1 MGFHQ
6 ILVILVVLALAS
18 ARAADE
24 FPSHTDSPT
33 DCPEADHGCW
43 CHDSFAQCWRTFED
57 SRMTEEIGNRIT
69 QLELLYQPS
78 EEVVTYIRRMSALR
92 ELRISEDGMS
102 LDCSCDVIYALDDK
116 QVTLVNQAELTFDN
130 CRERGWPRDRMAAR
144 PFVNRCHVLRMED
157 GETRKRR
164 GADDDDGDDVSKRA
178 SPRKGDEPAGPTL
191 KDLAPQNTHHLVNIH
206 GADKHPAS
214 DFVNF
219 ISGHRRSRRS
229 TDNDAAVSDDSGRGA
244 RKKRYGNQRN
254 YPQAQNPQMGGVNY
268 GQPAQNPQMGGV
280 NYGQPAQQG
289 YGTQGMGGA
298 VGGGQGMGGAVGGGQ
313 GMGGGVGGGQFG
325 AFSPGVAEAGN
336 ADYDEYSADST
347 GEDDTE
353 ISDAVMDDIKAV
365 LGATKIDLPVDIND
379 PYDLGLLLRHLRH
392 HSNLLANIGD
402 PAVREQ
408 VLSAMQ
414 EEEEEEEEDA
424 ANGVRQNVLNNI
436 NPNAPG
442 SAGYG
447 GQGGMGAIGGGGGA
461 MMGQQR
467 MGGVPPMMGGQPQGN
482 AYNQGYR
489 QG

>member
-6 ILVILVVLALAS
+6 ISVIIVVLALAS

-24 FPSHTDSPT
+24 FPSHTDTPT

-43 CHDSFAQCWRTFED
+43 CHGSFAQCWRTYED

-78 EEVVTYIRRMSALR
+78 EEVVTYIRRISALR

-116 QVTLVNQAELTFDN
+116 QVTLVNQAELTFGN
-130 CRERGWPRDRMAAR
+130 CRERGWPRERMAAR
-144 PFVNRCHVLRMED
+144 PFVHRCHVLRMQD

-164 GADDDDGDDVSKRA
+164 GADDNDGDDVSKRA
-178 SPRKGDEPAGPTL
+178 SPRKGDEPAGHKL

-206 GADKHPAS
+206 DADKHPAS
-214 DFVNF
+214 EFVNF

-229 TDNDAAVSDDSGRGA
+229 TDDDAAVSDDSERGA
-244 RKKRYGNQRN
+244 RKKRYGNQGN
-254 YPQAQNPQMGGVNY
+254 YPQAMNPQSR
-268 GQPAQNPQMGGV
+268 GV

-289 YGTQGMGGA
+289 YGAQGMGGAFGGGQGMGGA
-298 VGGGQGMGGAVGGGQ
+298 VRGGQGMGGAVGGGQ
-313 GMGGGVGGGQFG
+313 FG
-325 AFSPGVAEAGN
+325 AFSPGEAEADN
-336 ADYDEYSADST
+336 ADYDEYSDSLDE
-347 GEDDTE
+347 GDTT
-353 ISDAVMDDIKAV
+353 ISAAVMDDIKAV

-436 NPNAPG
+436 NANAPG
-442 SAGYG
+442 NAGYG
-447 GQGGMGAIGGGGGA
+447 GQGGMGAFGGGGGGMGAIGGGGGA
-461 MMGQQR
+461 MMGQQG
-467 MGGVPPMMGGQPQGN
+467 MGGVPQRMGGQPQGN